1 MRRILYIHNS
11 ADRYGASRSLVR
23 LVRALPRSAWEP
35 VVVVPEDGPLLSDL
49 ASAGAETHVARGLGA
64 ITRPA
69 VATWRGRFRFGARML
84 ASAAHLARWMRRAQI
99 DLVHTNTGVIVSAG
113 LAARLAR
120 RPHVWHVRD
129 WFQEFGGVWPAYARY
144 MCWSA
149 DQIIAVSQAV
159 ASQFPRSANVA
170 VIHNGFS
177 LGEFALPA
185 PDAAARFRERHGLG
199 SAFVV
204 GCVGRIKAVRKG
216 QEVLVEALARLV
228 AQGRQPRC
236 VIIGSASPGNESHLV
251 ALREL
256 VAARALSAQVTLVG
270 ELPDVRW
277 AYPALDVLVL
287 PSAQPEPFGGVVM
300 EAMAMGVP
308 VIATAVGGSVEQV
321 AEGQTGLLVPPADP
335 AALAAAIAR
344 LMDDPSLRRR
354 MADAGP
360 ARIREHFDLGQMV
373 SRLVAV
379 YERVLG
385 GR

>member
-1 MRRILYIHNS
+1 MKRVLYIHNS

-23 LVRALPRSAWEP
+23 LCRALPRPAWQP
-35 VVVVPEDGPLLSDL
+35 VVVVPEDGPLLAEL
-49 ASAGAETHVARGLGA
+49 AATGAKTHIVRGLGV

-69 VATWRGRFRFGARML
+69 VATWDGRVRFAARAL
-84 ASAAHLARWMRRAQI
+84 RSAAVLARFIRRERI

-113 LAARLAR
+113 LGARLAG

-129 WFQEFGGVWPAYARY
+129 WFQEFGGVWPVYARY
-144 MCWSA
+144 MRWSA
-149 DQIIAVSQAV
+149 DEIVAVSRAV
-159 ASQFPRSANVA
+159 ASQFPSADGVR

-177 LGEFALPA
+177 LDEFVLPA
-185 PDAAARFRERHGLG
+185 SAALEFRERHGFG
-199 SAFVV
+199 DAFLV

-216 QEVLVEALARLV
+216 QEVLVEALALL
-228 AQGRQPRC
+228 AAEGRRPRC
-236 VIIGSASPGNESHLV
+236 VIIGAPSPGNEAHLV
-251 ALREL
+251 ALRQLIE
-256 VAARALSAQVTLVG
+256 ARGLSAQVALIG
-270 ELPDVRW
+270 EIPDARW

-321 AEGQTGLLVPPADP
+321 AEGETGLLVPPGDAP
-335 AALAAAIAR
+335 ALAAAIAR

-354 MADAGP
+354 MAAAGP

-373 SRLVAV
+373 SRLLAV

-385 GR
+385 GH

>member
-1 MRRILYIHNS
+1 MKRILYIHNS

-23 LVRALPRSAWEP
+23 LVRALPRPAWQP
-35 VVVVPEDGPLLSDL
+35 VVVVPEDGPLLAEL
-49 ASAGAETHVARGLGA
+49 ASVGAETHVLRGLGV

-69 VATWRGRFRFGARML
+69 VATWGARMRFGARTL
-84 ASAAHLARWMRRAQI
+84 ASAAVLARFMRREKI
-99 DLVHTNTGVIVSAG
+99 DLVHTNTGVIVSGG
-113 LAARLAR
+113 LSARLAR

-144 MCWSA
+144 MRWSA
-149 DQIIAVSQAV
+149 DEIVAVSRAV
-159 ASQFPRSANVA
+159 ASQFPSAAGVT

-177 LGEFALPA
+177 LDEFVLPA
-185 PDAAARFRERHGLG
+185 ENAALQFRERHGFG
-199 SAFVV
+199 DAFLV

-216 QEVLVEALARLV
+216 QEVLVEALALLAADSR
-228 AQGRQPRC
+228 RPRC
-236 VIIGSASPGNESHLV
+236 VIIGAPSPGNESHLV
-251 ALREL
+251 ALRQLIE
-256 VAARALSAQVTLVG
+256 ARGLSAQVALIG
-270 ELPDVRW
+270 EIPDTRW

>member
-1 MRRILYIHNS
+1 MKRVLYIHNS

-23 LVRALPRSAWEP
+23 LLRALPRPAWEA
-35 VVVVPEDGPLLSDL
+35 VVVLPEDGPLRAEL
-49 ASAGAETHVARGLGA
+49 ASAGAEIRVMKGLGV

-69 VATWRGRFRFGARML
+69 VATWGGRMRFGPRVL
-84 ASAAHLARWMRRAQI
+84 RSAAALARLMSRARI

-129 WFQEFGGVWPAYARY
+129 WFQEFQGVWPAYASY

-149 DQIIAVSQAV
+149 DQIIAVSKAV
-159 ASQFPRSANVA
+159 ASQFPASAGVT
-170 VIHNGFS
+170 VINNGFS
-177 LGEFALPA
+177 LDEFALPA
-185 PDAAARFRERHGLG
+185 PDAAALFRARHGLG
-199 SAFVV
+199 DAFVV

-216 QEVLVEALARLV
+216 QEVLVEALALLA
-228 AQGRQPRC
+228 AQGRRPRC
-236 VIIGSASPGNESHLV
+236 VIIGAPSPGNETHLV
-251 ALREL
+251 AL
-256 VAARALSAQVTLVG
+256 G
-270 ELPDVRW
+270 ELIEARGLSSQVALIGEIPDARW

-321 AEGQTGLLVPPADP
+321 ADGETGLLVPAGDP
-335 AALAAAIAR
+335 AALAQAIAR
-344 LMDDPSLRRR
+344 LMDDPALRRR
-354 MADAGP
+354 MAAAGP
-360 ARIREHFDLGQMV
+360 VRIREHFDLGQMV
-373 SRLVAV
+373 ARIVAV

-385 GR
+385 GL